1 MTTVC
6 VGSEPVRTVGLTGA
20 IGSGKST
27 VARLLAERGAVVL
40 DADAVTRDLQRP
52 GQPVHR
58 RIVQRFGPEVVGPGG
73 ALDRP
78 ALAGIVF
85 SDGAA
90 LADLE
95 ALVHPEVHAV
105 MDERLAALAGTE
117 AVVVLDVPLLLESG
131 DYEVGGVVVVD
142 CPTEVVMRRLVER
155 GMAEADAR
163 ARLARQVS
171 REERLAR
178 SDVVIDNSGA
188 LDALGPQVAG
198 AWTWIQS
205 LPER

>member
-142 CPTEVVMRRLVER
+142 CPTEVAMRRLVER

>member
-95 ALVHPEVHAV
+95 AMVHPEVHAV
-105 MDERLAALAGTE
+105 MDDRLAALAGTE

-142 CPTEVVMRRLVER
+142 CPTEVAMRRLVER

-178 SDVVIDNSGA
+178 SDVVIDNSGP